1 MRKGDFPLSQQQASR
16 TTPGGFG
23 AIASPMWRH
32 AMKNRQAFSPEQL
45 RRLAQWLDLNC
56 PTHAVTGSLHRGLA
70 FHPEW
75 PRNADYDPFN
85 PLGVE
90 TLEGAGVATS
100 VDGERLV
107 KALVRLGQEQR
118 AALLDWAAWRLDK
131 DPFHAR
137 GNEQELHRLLIP
149 MLTSQQPHIHA
160 AAAAWLQRLHDG
172 KAMPKDVDAWR
183 AYYAATFGG
192 LDLDL
197 ATLVEER
204 ILLVRTGVSN
214 GAGYKVDGRPELDL
228 PALEELLRQ
237 ETAVART
244 AGNRLRVAVS
254 PPAAIWNLYYSNSY
268 SNETDGVR
276 IFEDAKQAA
285 WRVAGNC
292 TVYPEGYVIRA
303 SWVPSKP
310 AGKQ

>member
-1 MRKGDFPLSQQQASR
+1 
-16 TTPGGFG
+16 
-23 AIASPMWRH
+23 MWRH

-56 PTHAVTGSLHRGLA
+56 PTDAVTGNHHRGLA
-70 FHPEW
+70 FRLEW

-100 VDGERLV
+100 VDGERLA

-118 AALLDWAAWRLDK
+118 AALLDWAAWRLGK

-137 GNEQELHRLLIP
+137 GHEQELHRLLIP
-149 MLTSQQPHIHA
+149 MLTNQQPHIHA
-160 AAAAWLQRLHDG
+160 AAAAWLQRLNDG
-172 KAMPKDVDAWR
+172 KTTPKDKAALKDVDAWL

-204 ILLVRTGVSN
+204 ILVVRTGVSN
-214 GAGYKVDGRPELDL
+214 GAGYKVDGHPELDL
-228 PALEELLRQ
+228 PALEALLRQ
-237 ETAVART
+237 ETAAART
-244 AGNRLRVAVS
+244 AGNRLRVAVQ
-254 PPAAIWNLYYSNSY
+254 PPTAIWDLYYSTSY
-268 SNETDGVR
+268 SDKTEGVQT
-276 IFEDAKQAA
+276 FEDAKQAA
-285 WRVAGNC
+285 WRIAGNC
-292 TVYPEGYVIRA
+292 SVYPENYAIRDP
-303 SWVPSKP
+303 WVPRNKARTNTEKKGS
-310 AGKQ
+310 Q